1 MSLFTRCANRASC
14 FSFAAKLA
22 KGIHTA
28 LLAMRMI
35 ADLGL
40 FRVIFTWPIQQAVE
54 QARPVVAVTATPACV
69 RLACGVPSA
78 LAAAGRCCAWCLC
91 VRVWV
96 SVCSMYVWRSMYTWC
111 H

>member
-1 MSLFTRCANRASC
+1 MSLYTRCALSLLC
-14 FSFAAKLA
+14 FAAKLA

-69 RLACGVPSA
+69 RRACGVPSA

-91 VRVWV
+91 VCP
-96 SVCSMYVWRSMYTWC
+96 SVCSIYVWRSMYTWC